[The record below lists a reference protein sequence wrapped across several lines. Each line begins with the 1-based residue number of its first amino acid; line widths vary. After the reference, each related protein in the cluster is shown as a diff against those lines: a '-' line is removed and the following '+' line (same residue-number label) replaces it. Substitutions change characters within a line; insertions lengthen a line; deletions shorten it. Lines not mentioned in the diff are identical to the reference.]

1 MAVAARANRMTR
13 GTHRH
18 VAKRGSVE
26 SHQAKV
32 VARSSAEVD
41 DYNGMELEEWKAALR
56 KDVAERFGPVPD
68 NLVSAGEAGW

>member
-1 MAVAARANRMTR
+1 MAVAARANRTTR

-18 VAKRGSVE
+18 VAKRARAE
-26 SHQAKV
+26 SCGAKV
-32 VARSSAEVD
+32 AARSSAEVD

-56 KDVAERFGPVPD
+56 KDVAERFGPTPD